1 MADKTPTTQSGS
13 GGTAVNRPESGT
25 QGEKVDVQNLKDSL
39 PQMGPGQA
47 TPGLE
52 PSPMPSPT
60 GDMPTQAGGRPPN
73 APAGVPSVLLG
84 EGGPPTPAETPN
96 APAAN
101 PQAARITLLE
111 QLVSSEEVSETTR
124 EWAKIVLEGL
134 RGEPGDQLRA

>member
-1 MADKTPTTQSGS
+1 MADKTVEKSPTAGVS
-13 GGTAVNRPESGT
+13 VNQPESGT
-25 QGEKVDVQNLKDSL
+25 QGEKVEEQRLRDSL
-39 PQMGPGQA
+39 PPMGPAQA

-60 GDMPTQAGGRPPN
+60 GGMPAQSGGRPPN

-84 EGGPPTPAETPN
+84 DGEPPVPSEQPN

-101 PQAARITLLE
+101 PQAARISLLE

-124 EWAKIVLEGL
+124 EWAKIVLEAL
-134 RGEPGDQLRA
+134 RGEPGENLRA